1 MLLPHPSGMG
11 TSVAPKVAIIGAGPG
26 GLASALLLA
35 KSGVEVTVFE
45 RSSAVGGRNKVF
57 DRDGYKFDLGPT
69 FFHYPEVI
77 EDIFKAI
84 GMDAHEELKLHRLDM
99 NYRLIFGQGG
109 QLDCTSDLNEMTER
123 IRTLSGDSNADAFRR
138 YVVDNRNKLTK
149 SKACLQEPWYG
160 PTDLLSKRA
169 MRVSS
174 VLRPQRSVAKDLLK
188 LFDDD
193 RLMLAMSFQT
203 KYLGMSPFNCPSLFT
218 MLAFLEYEYGIFHPL
233 GGLGSVS
240 ERMASI
246 AQDLGVT
253 FRMNEAVESVVM
265 DGKTIKGVRTAEGE
279 FLADRVIMNADFA
292 NGMTQLFPDSVR
304 KKWSDKKIDQKKYS
318 CSTFM
323 LYLGVDRTYDDLPH
337 HQIYAS
343 ANYEQNLED
352 IEKHHKITWED
363 PSVYVQNACVTDPQ
377 LAPEGCST
385 VYALVPVSHVH
396 ENIDWSKEKDAY
408 RDRVLEQIEE
418 KLGFENIR
426 DHIQTE
432 MIITPED
439 WGDHCYRGA
448 VFNLAHGLDQM
459 LWRRPK
465 NRFDEINNLY
475 LVGGGTHP
483 GSGLPVIYESARI
496 SSKLLLDSLGII
508 PDWNGVDTWFESR
521 KRSKQ
526 GRAALNKATKD
537 PTSGTPTS
545 A

>member
-1 MLLPHPSGMG
+1 PNAQTMTGRSQ
-11 TSVAPKVAIIGAGPG
+11 PKVAIIGAGPG

-35 KSGVEVTVFE
+35 KSGVDVTVFE

-57 DRDGYKFDLGPT
+57 DRDGFKFDLGPT

-84 GMDAHEELKLHRLDM
+84 GLDAHEELNLHKLDL

-109 QLDCTSDLNEMTER
+109 QLDCTSDLDQMTER
-123 IRTLSGDSNADAFRR
+123 IRELSGDNNANAFRR
-138 YVVDNRNKLTK
+138 YVADNRLKLEK

-160 PTDLLSKRA
+160 PSDLLSKRA
-169 MRVSS
+169 MRVAG
-174 VLRPQRSVAKDLLK
+174 VLRPQRSVAKDLMK

-218 MLAFLEYEYGIFHPL
+218 MLAFLEYEYGIFHPI

-240 ERMASI
+240 ERMATI
-246 AQDLGVT
+246 AKDLGVT
-253 FRMNEAVESVVM
+253 FRMNEAVESVIM
-265 DGKTIKGVRTAEGE
+265 DGKTIKGVRTGKGE
-279 FLADRVIMNADFA
+279 FFADKVVMNADFA
-292 NGMTQLFPDSVR
+292 NGMTQLFPDKVR
-304 KKWSDKKIDQKKYS
+304 KKWNNKKLEGKKYS

-323 LYLGVDRTYDDLPH
+323 VYLGIDKTYEDLPH

-352 IEKHHKITWED
+352 IEKHHKLTWDD
-363 PSVYVQNACVTDPQ
+363 PSVYVQNACVVDPS

-385 VYALVPVSHVH
+385 VYALVPVSHIH

-408 RDRVLEQIEE
+408 RDRVLEQIET
-418 KLGFENIR
+418 KLGFEGLR
-426 DHIQTE
+426 DHIVTE

-465 NRFDEINNLY
+465 NQFDEINNLY

-526 GRAALNKATKD
+526 GRTALNKTSKE
-537 PTSGTPTS
+537 PSSGTPTS

>member
-1 MLLPHPSGMG
+1 MLKMSAKTMP
-11 TSVAPKVAIIGAGPG
+11 TSATPNVAIIGAGPG

-35 KSGVEVTVFE
+35 KSGVNVTVFE

-57 DRDGYKFDLGPT
+57 DRDGFKFDLGPT

-84 GMDAHEELKLHRLDM
+84 GMDAHDELNLHKLDL
-99 NYRLIFGQGG
+99 NYRLIFGKGG
-109 QLDCTSDLNEMTER
+109 QLDCTSDLEQMTER
-123 IRTLSGDSNADAFRR
+123 IRELSGDSNAEAFKR
-138 YVVDNRNKLTK
+138 YVVDNRRKLAK

-160 PTDLLSKRA
+160 PSDLLSKRA
-169 MRVSS
+169 MRVAG
-174 VLRPQRSVAKDLLK
+174 VLRPQRSVAGDLMK

-193 RLMLAMSFQT
+193 RRMLAMSFQT

-218 MLAFLEYEYGIFHPL
+218 MLAFLEYEYGIFHPM

-246 AQDLGVT
+246 AKDLGVT
-253 FRMNEAVESVVM
+253 FRMNEAVESVIM

-279 FLADRVIMNADFA
+279 FMADRVIMNADFA
-292 NGMTQLFPDSVR
+292 NGMTQLFPDKVR
-304 KKWSDKKIDQKKYS
+304 KKWNNKKLDKKKYS

-323 LYLGVDRTYDDLPH
+323 LYLGVDRTYNDLPH

-352 IEKHHKITWED
+352 IEKHHKITWDD

-385 VYALVPVSHVH
+385 VYALVPVSHMH

-408 RDRVLEQIEE
+408 RDRILDQIES
-418 KLGFENIR
+418 KLGFENLR
-426 DHIQTE
+426 DHIVTE
-432 MIITPED
+432 MVITPED

-465 NRFDEINNLY
+465 NQFDEINNLY

-526 GRAALNKATKD
+526 GRAALNKTSKE
-537 PTSGTPTS
+537 PSSGTPTS

>member
-1 MLLPHPSGMG
+1 MLV
-11 TSVAPKVAIIGAGPG
+11 TSPQPMSASASPNVAIIGAGPG

-35 KSGVEVTVFE
+35 KSGVNVTVFE
-45 RSSAVGGRNKVF
+45 RSGSVGGRNKVF
-57 DRDGYKFDLGPT
+57 DRDGFKFDLGPT

-84 GMDAHEELKLHRLDM
+84 GMDAHEELNLHKLDL
-99 NYRLIFGQGG
+99 NYRLIFGKGG
-109 QLDCTSDLNEMTER
+109 QLDCTSDLDQMTER
-123 IRTLSGDSNADAFRR
+123 IRDLSGDSNANAFRR
-138 YVVDNRNKLTK
+138 YVVDNRLKLAK

-160 PTDLLSKRA
+160 PSDLLSKRA
-169 MRVSS
+169 MRVAG
-174 VLRPQRSVAKDLLK
+174 VLRPQRSVAGDLLK

-218 MLAFLEYEYGIFHPL
+218 MLAFLEYEYGIFHPI

-246 AQDLGVT
+246 AKDLGVT
-253 FRMNEAVESVVM
+253 FRMNEAVESVIM
-265 DGKTIKGVRTAEGE
+265 DGKTIKGVKTSNGE
-279 FLADRVIMNADFA
+279 FFADRVIMNADFA
-292 NGMTQLFPDSVR
+292 NGMTQLFPDTVR
-304 KKWSDKKIDQKKYS
+304 KKWSNKKLDKKKYS

-323 LYLGVDRTYDDLPH
+323 LYLGVDRTYNDLPH

-343 ANYEQNLED
+343 KNYEQNLED
-352 IEKHHKITWED
+352 IEKHHKITWDD
-363 PSVYVQNACVTDPQ
+363 PSVYVQNACVTDPG
-377 LAPEGCST
+377 LAPDGCST

-396 ENIDWSKEKDAY
+396 DNIDWSKEKDAY
-408 RDRVLEQIEE
+408 RDRILDQIES

-426 DHIQTE
+426 DHIVTE
-432 MIITPED
+432 MVITPED

-465 NRFDEINNLY
+465 NQFDEINNLY

-526 GRAALNKATKD
+526 GRAALNKTSKE
-537 PTSGTPTS
+537 PSSGTPTS

>member
-1 MLLPHPSGMG
+1 MPTPAAQPMTGS
-11 TSVAPKVAIIGAGPG
+11 SQPKVAIIGAGPG

-35 KSGVEVTVFE
+35 KSGVDVTVFE

-57 DRDGYKFDLGPT
+57 DRDGFKFDLGPT

-84 GMDAHEELKLHRLDM
+84 GLDAHDELNLHKLDL

-109 QLDCTSDLNEMTER
+109 QLDCTSDLDEMTER
-123 IRTLSGDSNADAFRR
+123 IRALSGDNNANAFRR
-138 YVVDNRNKLTK
+138 YVADNRVKLHK

-169 MRVSS
+169 MRVAG
-174 VLRPQRSVAKDLLK
+174 VLRPQRSVAGDLMK

-218 MLAFLEYEYGIFHPL
+218 MLAFLEYEYGIFHPI

-246 AQDLGVT
+246 AKDLGVT
-253 FRMNEAVESVVM
+253 FRMNEAVESVIM
-265 DGKTIKGVRTAEGE
+265 DGKTIKGVRTGKGE
-279 FLADRVIMNADFA
+279 FFADKVVMNADFA
-292 NGMTQLFPDSVR
+292 QGMTQLFPDSVR
-304 KKWSDKKIDQKKYS
+304 KKWTNKKLDGKKYS

-323 LYLGVDRTYDDLPH
+323 LYLGIDKTYEDLPH

-343 ANYEQNLED
+343 ANYQKNLED
-352 IEKHHKITWED
+352 IEKNHKQTWDD
-363 PSVYVQNACVTDPQ
+363 PSVYVQNACVVDPS

-385 VYALVPVSHVH
+385 VYALVPVSHIH

-418 KLGFENIR
+418 KLGFEGLR
-426 DHIQTE
+426 DHIVTE
-432 MIITPED
+432 MVITPED

-465 NRFDEINNLY
+465 NQFDEINNLY

-526 GRAALNKATKD
+526 GRAALNK
-537 PTSGTPTS
+537 TSKEPSTGTPTS

>member
-1 MLLPHPSGMG
+1 MPTPAASAMTG
-11 TSVAPKVAIIGAGPG
+11 SSQPKVAIIGAGPG

-35 KSGVEVTVFE
+35 KSGVDVTVFE

-57 DRDGYKFDLGPT
+57 DRDGFKFDLGPT

-84 GMDAHEELKLHRLDM
+84 GLDAHDELNLHKLDL

-109 QLDCTSDLNEMTER
+109 QLDCTSDLDEMTER
-123 IRTLSGDSNADAFRR
+123 IRALSGDNNANAFRR
-138 YVVDNRNKLTK
+138 YVADNRVKLHK

-169 MRVSS
+169 MRVAG
-174 VLRPQRSVAKDLLK
+174 VLRPQRSVAGDLMK

-218 MLAFLEYEYGIFHPL
+218 MLAFLEYEYGIFHPI

-246 AQDLGVT
+246 AKDLGVT
-253 FRMNEAVESVVM
+253 FRMNEAVESVIM
-265 DGKTIKGVRTAEGE
+265 DGKTIKGVRTGKGE
-279 FLADRVIMNADFA
+279 FFADKVVMNADFA
-292 NGMTQLFPDSVR
+292 QGMTQLFPDSVR
-304 KKWSDKKIDQKKYS
+304 KKWTNKKLDGKKYS

-323 LYLGVDRTYDDLPH
+323 LYLGIDKTYEDLPH

-343 ANYEQNLED
+343 ANYQKNLED
-352 IEKHHKITWED
+352 IEKNHKLTWDD
-363 PSVYVQNACVTDPQ
+363 PSVYVQNACVVDPS

-385 VYALVPVSHVH
+385 VYALVPVSHIH

-418 KLGFENIR
+418 KLGFEGLR
-426 DHIQTE
+426 DHIVTE
-432 MIITPED
+432 MVITPED

-465 NRFDEINNLY
+465 NQFDEINNLY

-526 GRAALNKATKD
+526 GRAALNKTSKE
-537 PTSGTPTS
+537 PSSGTPTS